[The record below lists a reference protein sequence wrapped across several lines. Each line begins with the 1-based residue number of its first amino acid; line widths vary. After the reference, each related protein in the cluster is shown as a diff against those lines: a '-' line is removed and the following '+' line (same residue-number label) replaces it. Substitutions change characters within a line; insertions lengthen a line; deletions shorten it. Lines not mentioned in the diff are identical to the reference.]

1 LLSNLESEAE
11 MHGDITPGEAHAALA
26 AADRGR
32 RAVIDEI
39 ALPAWYWWFLA
50 LGWIALGVL
59 SDLGNP
65 WVSSTATVVFGAAH
79 ATIAPRVIDGRHRSD
94 RLTVRRDVTGRH
106 IARVVIA
113 AVVAMVFV
121 TVAAA
126 LAVNADGAGHPATIA
141 SAYVATI
148 IVVGGPRLVDVLRRR
163 VA

>member
-1 LLSNLESEAE
+1 
-11 MHGDITPGEAHAALA
+11 MHGDITPGEAQAALA

-59 SDLGNP
+59 SDVGNP
-65 WVSSTATVVFGAAH
+65 WISTTATILFGAVH
-79 ATIAPRVIDGRHRSD
+79 ATVAPRVIDGRHRSD
-94 RLTVRRDVTGRH
+94 RLTVSRDVAGRH
-106 IARVVIA
+106 IGRVVIG
-113 AVVAMVFV
+113 AVMAMAVV

-126 LAVNADGAGHPATIA
+126 LAVNADGTEHPATVA
-141 SAYVATI
+141 SVFVAAI
-148 IVVGGPRLVDVLRRR
+148 IVLGGPRLLDALRRQ

>member
-1 LLSNLESEAE
+1 
-11 MHGDITPGEAHAALA
+11 MHDITPDEAQAALA
-26 AADRGR
+26 AAARGR

-39 ALPAWYWWFLA
+39 AVPGWYWWGLA
-50 LGWIALGVL
+50 LGWIVLGVI

-65 WVSSTATVVFGAAH
+65 WVSTIATVAFGAIH
-79 ATIAPRVIDGRHRSD
+79 ATVAPRVVDGRHRSD
-94 RLTVRRDVTGRH
+94 RLTVRRDVAGRR
-106 IARVVIA
+106 IARAVIA
-113 AVVAMVFV
+113 GVVAMAVV

-141 SAYVATI
+141 SVYVATI